1 MKTKYLNRIIIRH
14 FHALTHKN
22 FRYYWI
28 GQCISLIGTWMQ
40 SIGQS
45 WLVLTLTNSPLLLGI
60 LGACQFLPVMIFS
73 LFAGILVD
81 RFPKKKIL
89 LLTQTVSMLLAF
101 SLSILVFSHQARYWN
116 ILILAIILGCTNTI
130 DMPTR
135 QSFFVEI
142 VGKKDL
148 MNAIALNSAVFNLA
162 RMIGPAI
169 GAICL
174 ASFGI
179 GWCFL
184 LNGISFIA
192 VIYGILKI
200 DVKPYVREIK
210 QQKSIFKEIKEGL
223 VYIVNNPSI
232 FETLLLVL
240 VLGIFGFNYNI
251 LIPVFA
257 KNVLHQGE
265 AVYGALMSALGF
277 GSLIGAIVVSIKG
290 KREAMLRR
298 MVIFSVVIA
307 SMLTIMGLSN
317 IFYAVV
323 AALFFTGICNIN
335 FSTRANSN
343 LQLNS
348 KDEFRGRVMSVYSL
362 VFAGSAPI
370 GSVISGFAADKCGA
384 NIAFVLCGICI
395 FVLVIII
402 VSIFKF
408 SNKKLK
414 IAN

>member
-1 MKTKYLNRIIIRH
+1 
-14 FHALTHKN
+14 
-22 FRYYWI
+22 
-28 GQCISLIGTWMQ
+28 MQ
-40 SIGQS
+40 NIGQS
-45 WLVLTLTNSPLLLGI
+45 WLVLTLTNSALLLGI
-60 LGACQFLPVMIFS
+60 LGACQFLPVMVFS

-89 LLTQTVSMLLAF
+89 LFTQVMSMILAF
-101 SLSILVFSHQARYWN
+101 SLSILVFTHQARYWN
-116 ILILAIILGCTNTI
+116 VLVLAIILGCTNTI

-142 VGKKDL
+142 VGKEDL

-169 GAICL
+169 GALFL
-174 ASFGI
+174 AWFGI

-184 LNGISFIA
+184 INGISFIA

-200 DVKPYVREIK
+200 DVKPYVREKKHENNMIN
-210 QQKSIFKEIKEGL
+210 EIGEGL
-223 VYIVNNPSI
+223 VYIKNNPRI

-251 LIPVFA
+251 LIPVFT

-265 AVYGALMSALGF
+265 AVYGILMSALGF
-277 GSLIGAIVVSIKG
+277 GSLIGAIVVSVKG
-290 KREAMLRR
+290 KKESMLK
-298 MVIFSVVIA
+298 MMFICSILIG
-307 SMLTIMGLSN
+307 SMLTIIGLSN
-317 IFYAVV
+317 MVYVAAV
-323 AALFFTGICNIN
+323 ALFFTGIFNIN

-370 GSVISGFAADKCGA
+370 GSFLSGFIADRYGA
-384 NIAFVLCGICI
+384 NEAFYICGISICI
-395 FVLVIII
+395 LAVAV
-402 VSIFKF
+402 VSIFYLRYK
-408 SNKKLK
+408 NLKLRT
-414 IAN
+414 